1 MIFVFLIDA
10 ALTIF
15 HDSPPRTLVSEL
27 KMDVACPEACFQAES
42 AEECLG
48 SLRVWAGTRFWKN
61 RLSIVSAVR
70 RICQSP
76 IEDSLAQ
83 ELSQLGT
90 LNLFTMVQGETSL
103 EPHSEASKTL
113 TLLAIH
119 LLMFH
124 FHNSLVFES
133 TMSPM
138 QTGLENWRLIWN
150 KTVPEDE
157 NVPETPENLWK
168 QVGFLRHASE
178 FWHLARIIAGR
189 IMSSSQNEDSGYEE
203 ESTFARYDH
212 TDMGDMNGL
221 IVEYRRL
228 NFGVV

>member
-1 MIFVFLIDA
+1 
-10 ALTIF
+10 
-15 HDSPPRTLVSEL
+15 
-27 KMDVACPEACFQAES
+27 
-42 AEECLG
+42 
-48 SLRVWAGTRFWKN
+48 
-61 RLSIVSAVR
+61 
-70 RICQSP
+70 
-76 IEDSLAQ
+76 
-83 ELSQLGT
+83 
-90 LNLFTMVQGETSL
+90 
-103 EPHSEASKTL
+103 
-113 TLLAIH
+113 
-119 LLMFH
+119 MFH